1 MFLFSLAVVVVH
13 GFYFSAAD
21 ASIRN
26 VKSNNMSA
34 ENNSRCSV
42 VDKTFTSVFLPCVY
56 VIVFFIG
63 VISNCWG
70 LRSLLAKWTA
80 IGCINVFVLNLGIA
94 DLLYVITL
102 PFLVC
107 YYAMDEKWIFG
118 HAFCKITRF
127 CFNLNLYGSIGF
139 LTCISVYRYL
149 GIVHPMKVMGRIRVC
164 HSVIIS
170 VITWV
175 LVVAQIVPDL
185 YFNKSNQNSTTACYD
200 TTSNDEIY
208 EYLPYS
214 IGWTITGFCIP
225 LLVILGCYGH
235 VAFVLT
241 NRKKP
246 SVNSLMKQ
254 RCLKL
259 IVILT
264 VLFVVCFIPYHV
276 LRNLNLKTRVLQ
288 IEGKC
293 SDAFNHIYVSYQ
305 VSRGLACLNSAMNPL
320 VYLLI
325 NDKVIIKMN
334 VLSKTARRSLGHLS
348 ARKSTQLSM
357 DRLDST

>member
-1 MFLFSLAVVVVH
+1 MFLLSLAAVAVH

-21 ASIRN
+21 ASIQN
-26 VKSNNMSA
+26 VKSSSTAA
-34 ENNSRCSV
+34 ENKSRCNV
-42 VDKTFTSVFLPCVY
+42 VDKTFTSVFLPSVY
-56 VIVFFIG
+56 VIVFFVG

-70 LRSLLAKWTA
+70 LRSLLAKWKTV
-80 IGCINVFVLNLGIA
+80 GCINVFVLNLGIA

-102 PFLVC
+102 PFLVS
-107 YYAMDEKWIFG
+107 YYVMDEKWIFG
-118 HAFCKITRF
+118 HVFCKINRF

-149 GIVHPMKVMGRIRVC
+149 SIVHPMKVMGRIRVC
-164 HSVIIS
+164 HAIIIS

-175 LVVAQIVPDL
+175 LVVAQLVPDL
-185 YFNKSNQNSTTACYD
+185 YFSKSNQNSSSCYD

-214 IGWTITGFCIP
+214 TRWTITGFCIP

-241 NRKKP
+241 NRKNP

-259 IVILT
+259 IVTLT

-276 LRNLNLKTRVLQ
+276 LRILNLKTRVLQ
-288 IEGKC
+288 IEGEC
-293 SDAFNHIYVSYQ
+293 SDAFNNIYVSYQ
-305 VSRGLACLNSAMNPL
+305 VSRGLACLNSALNPL
-320 VYLLI
+320 VYLVI
-325 NDKVIIKMN
+325 DDKVIIKMHD
-334 VLSKTARRSLGHLS
+334 VSKMARRSLVHLV
-348 ARKSTQLSM
+348 ARKSTQSSM
-357 DRLDST
+357 DRLDFT